1 MTDEPTDP
9 RLKWYEY
16 DQNNSG
22 GEWLKPAVHVFIQAE
37 DGGEADARAATVGIY
52 FDGCSDGRDCSCCG
66 DRWYSS
72 EYKKGSDAPTVYGAL
87 AASYVSVWE
96 SPGIPSVLLYASDGT
111 KTIVRNG
118 KAKKVHQT
126 AAELKALA
134 KREADVVSHAEARLV
149 KARERKAAIEA
160 ELGRKAAPK
169 GAKKR

>member
-1 MTDEPTDP
+1 M
-9 RLKWYEY
+9 KWYCY

-22 GEWLKPAVHVFIQAE
+22 GSFRKPAVHMFVEAE
-37 DGGEADARAATVGIY
+37 SWVEADERAVTVGVY

-72 EYKKGSDAPTVYGAL
+72 EYQKASDAPTVYGAP
-87 AASYVSVWE
+87 AVSFVSGWE
-96 SPGIPSVLLYASDGT
+96 SPDVPSVLLYANDGT

-118 KAKKVHQT
+118 KAKKVRQT

-149 KARERKAAIEA
+149 KAQERKAAIEA
-160 ELGRKAAPK
+160 ELGRKATPK
-169 GAKKR
+169 KRAKKR